1 MLPMSAC
8 AQGAPKTVRVGW
20 YESPFNMM
28 DAHGR
33 RSGYAYEYQQKIA
46 AYTGWSY
53 EYVDGSW
60 PELYQMLV
68 DGEIDLMSDVSYTPD
83 RAKQMLFPNL
93 EMGAEEYYIFVTPD
107 NTEIRQ
113 DDPRT
118 LNGKR
123 IGVNKGSVQ
132 IDFYRE
138 WAMQN
143 GVQAELIEL
152 TGSDAEEIQMVMAGD
167 LDALVSLDAYGD
179 LGSAIP
185 LFKVGSSDFYFAVNK
200 DRPDLP
206 EELNA
211 AMSRIQAENRYYT
224 QQLSQKY
231 IMTTGANLF
240 LGTDEK
246 NWLDQRAGVIRVGY
260 QDNFLAFCAA
270 DKETGALTGALKD
283 YLEDAAVCFSNTQI
297 TYEAIA
303 YPTST
308 DAMDALKNGE
318 VDCMFPANLS
328 TADGEARGF
337 VLTPPVMSTDI
348 YALVRKADSDTFQTK
363 EHLTA
368 AQAGTDPN
376 AETIMR
382 DHFPG

>member
-1 MLPMSAC
+1 
-8 AQGAPKTVRVGW
+8 
-20 YESPFNMM
+20 
-28 DAHGR
+28 
-33 RSGYAYEYQQKIA
+33 
-46 AYTGWSY
+46 
-53 EYVDGSW
+53 
-60 PELYQMLV
+60 
-68 DGEIDLMSDVSYTPD
+68 MSDVSYTPE
-83 RAKQMLFPNL
+83 RTEHMLFPTL
-93 EMGAEEYYIFVTPD
+93 SMGAEEYYIFVAPD
-107 NTEIRQ
+107 NDEIRQ

-138 WAMQN
+138 RAAQN

-179 LGSAIP
+179 LGSPIP

-200 DRPDLP
+200 DRPDLL

-211 AMSRIQAENRYYT
+211 AMTRIQAENRYYN
-224 QQLSQKY
+224 QQLSHKY
-231 IMTTGANLF
+231 IVTTGANVF
-240 LGTDEK
+240 LSADEK
-246 NWLDQRAGVIRVGY
+246 NWLEEHSGVIRVGY

-270 DKETGALTGALKD
+270 DSETGALTGALKD
-283 YLEDAAVCFSNTQI
+283 YLEDASVCFSNAQI

-308 DAMDALKNGE
+308 AAMDALKNGD

-363 EHLTA
+363 EQVTA
-368 AQAGTDPN
+368 GRWIITRIYWTVSRRWTTEKRIAY
-376 AETIMR
+376 
-382 DHFPG
+382 